1 MSFTLNQKLE
11 MVKLS
16 EEVRSKAD
24 KPKLSHLAPNRCK
37 CKRNALKGNLKRYTN
52 EHTCVKKVRQ
62 LYC

>member
-1 MSFTLNQKLE
+1 